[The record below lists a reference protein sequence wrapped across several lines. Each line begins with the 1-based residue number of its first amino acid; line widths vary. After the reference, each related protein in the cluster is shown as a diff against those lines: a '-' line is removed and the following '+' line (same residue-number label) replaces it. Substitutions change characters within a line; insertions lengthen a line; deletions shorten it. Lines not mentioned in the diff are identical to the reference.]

1 MNQFSNFLFI
11 GKQITI
17 FMKLSALVFIFFIS
31 QYVFSQQTGEI
42 FGLVVDKNTKE
53 PLIGASIF
61 VENSEDGAIT
71 DENGKYSIST
81 EPRTLNLTCSYLG
94 YNTIIKYNV
103 VLTSGNIQNID
114 FELESASTELNEVV
128 VQGVKVNTAKAA
140 DLYTPLSV
148 QTLTVEEIRSNPGG
162 NFDVSKVIQA
172 LPGVAGTT
180 GNGGFRNDIII
191 RGGGPNEN
199 VYYLDGIEIPVLN
212 HFSTQGSAG
221 GPIGIINTAFTKD
234 IKLSSSAFNAGIDN
248 ALSGVF
254 EINQIEGNPKQL
266 QSNIRLS
273 ATELAASFD
282 GPINQKSS
290 FLVSARRS
298 YLQLLFELIDLPIRP
313 NYWDFQLKYTH
324 QINSK
329 TKLNVIG
336 IGAIDDFKFAN
347 PKNATA
353 ENIYIVRSSPFINQ
367 WNYTTGLS
375 LNHLLKDGYISASVS
390 RNHFDNS
397 IKKYEDNEKPVVGQE
412 TLSSISN
419 EIENKLRI
427 RINKFKKSFSY
438 DYGISIQQVN
448 YSNSFF
454 SILRKEIIDVDGNIV
469 QQGVSY
475 AFNSDIAF
483 YKYGL
488 FIQGGKKFNNG
499 IQLSGGVRSDMN
511 SFTTDGLNG
520 LKTLSPRLSVS
531 LPVKSKISLNAAYGS
546 YYKLPIYTAL
556 GFKDENGS
564 FVNKDNKYIR
574 SSHYTLGLEVL
585 PKSSLRFTIEGFYKY
600 YKDYPVSV
608 FNGISLANLGG
619 DFGAIGNEPLTSSG
633 DGISYGI
640 EFLIQK
646 KLVNKLFYTLSYTYF
661 KSEFAGL
668 NGIRLPSA
676 WDNKHLL
683 SLIAGYKIG
692 RQWEAGVKFRYA
704 GGSPYTPFEMEASQK
719 NYLTLGQGIL
729 NYNQLNSQR
738 LRAFSQLDFRLDKKW
753 NYSKWTLDLFVDI
766 QNILGT
772 ESQSYPNY
780 TFKRNELNTDFE
792 STDGNPLSIDGSN
805 AIPLI
810 LDNVSGNL
818 TPTIGLIIEF

>member
-1 MNQFSNFLFI
+1 
-11 GKQITI
+11 
-17 FMKLSALVFIFFIS
+17 MKLTAFIYLFFIS
-31 QYVFSQQTGEI
+31 QCIFSQQTGEI
-42 FGLVVDKNTKE
+42 FGVVIDKNTKE
-53 PLIGASIF
+53 AIIGASIF
-61 VENSEDGAIT
+61 VESSEDGAIT
-71 DENGKYSIST
+71 DENGKYSFATVPKTI
-81 EPRTLNLTCSYLG
+81 NLTCSYLG
-94 YNTIIKYNV
+94 YNTIIKYNI

-114 FELESASTELNEVV
+114 FELEPTTTELNEVV
-128 VQGVKVNTAKAA
+128 VQGIKINTARAA

-221 GPIGIINTAFTKD
+221 GPIGIVNTAFTKD

-254 EINQIEGNPKQL
+254 EINQIEGNPKRI

-282 GPINQKSS
+282 GPINKRSN

-313 NYWDFQLKYTH
+313 NYWDFQLKYTY
-324 QINSK
+324 QLSSK

-347 PKNATA
+347 PKDATA
-353 ENIYIVRSSPFINQ
+353 ENIYIIRSSPFINQ
-367 WNYTTGLS
+367 WNYTGGLS
-375 LNHLLKDGYISASVS
+375 INHLVKDGYLSAALS
-390 RNHFDNS
+390 RNHFDND
-397 IKKYEDNEKPVVGQE
+397 IKKYEDNEKPVIGRE
-412 TLSSISN
+412 TLSSASN

-427 RINKFKKSFSY
+427 SINKFKKAYSY
-438 DYGISIQQVN
+438 SYGLSIQQVS
-448 YSNSFF
+448 YSNTFF

-469 QQGVSY
+469 QPGVSY
-475 AFNSDIAF
+475 NFDSDISF

-488 FIQGGKKFNNG
+488 FVQGGKKFSNG

-511 SFTTDGLNG
+511 SFTEDGMNGLNS
-520 LKTLSPRLSVS
+520 LSPRLSIS
-531 LPVKSKISLNAAYGS
+531 LPVKSKVSINAAYGT
-546 YYKLPIYTAL
+546 YLKVPIYTVL
-556 GFKDENGS
+556 GFKDDNGD
-564 FVNKDNKYIR
+564 FVNKNNNYIR
-574 SSHYTLGLEVL
+574 STHYTLGLEVL
-585 PKSSLRFTIEGFYKY
+585 PKSSLRFTLEGFYKQY
-600 YKDYPVSV
+600 SDYPISV

-619 DFGAIGNEPLTSSG
+619 DFGAIGNEPISSSG
-633 DGISYGI
+633 KGRSYGL

-661 KSEFAGL
+661 KSEFSGL
-668 NGIRLPSA
+668 DNERLPSA

-683 SLIAGYKIG
+683 SLIAGYKLG
-692 RQWEAGVKFRYA
+692 KQWEAGIKYRYA
-704 GGSPYTPFEMEASQK
+704 GGSPYTPFDLDASQK

-729 NYNQLNSQR
+729 DFNLLNSQR
-738 LRAFSQLDFRLDKKW
+738 LQAFSQMDLRVDKKW

-772 ESQSYPNY
+772 SSESYPNY
-780 TFKRNELNTDFE
+780 TFKRNESNTDFE
-792 STDGNPLSIDGSN
+792 SIDGNTINVDGSN

-810 LDNVSGNL
+810 LDNMSGNL
-818 TPTIGLIIEF
+818 TPTLGFIVEF